1 MSMKRCPSCNASTP
15 DWMTTC
21 PKCGALI
28 TKTKSSVR
36 VYAIIAVI
44 VIIAVAVVAVL
55 LLQQPCKG
63 PNCGKGPQP
72 TFTVPPTP
80 TQPLC
85 SPPPAL
91 NAVKQSGGTIRIT
104 VMGGQCL
111 SDVREFEV
119 KVNGVP
125 ANVVLPTTAGSSA
138 TVTGS
143 ADAGKD
149 TLTVVAHYKN
159 GQDMV
164 VLSQAV

>member
-1 MSMKRCPSCNASTP
+1 MKRCPSCNASTP
-15 DWMTTC
+15 DWMATC
-21 PKCGALI
+21 PKCGTI
-28 TKTKSSVR
+28 IPKTKSSVHI
-36 VYAIIAVI
+36 YAVVAVI
-44 VIIAVAVVAVL
+44 VIIAIAVVAAL
-55 LLQQPCKG
+55 LMQQPCKG
-63 PNCGKGPQP
+63 PNCGGGPPP
-72 TFTVPPTP
+72 TFTVAPTP

-91 NAVKQSGGTIRIT
+91 NAIKQPGGTIRIT

-119 KVNGVP
+119 RVNGVP

-143 ADAGKD
+143 PDAGKD
-149 TLTVVAHYKN
+149 SLTVVAHYRN

-164 VLSQAV
+164 VLSQSV